1 MSFASDNIL
10 EDLHNTNLATA
21 DGLQMWKA
29 IEKEHLEFDHD
40 TYEKQQ
46 REWSG
51 QQDDTKISALEI
63 NFKAK
68 DLSNVINDLGV
79 FDGTISLVDSS
90 GQRIDDAIA
99 GLIQPDHFY
108 RDNDDY
114 AEDSWENTHERLEI
128 FLGTEI
134 SDGDKLI
141 LDANQ
146 HWDFPLELPLHL
158 DSFTETDHDSD
169 DAFQLGVRSA
179 AQDWRLNI
187 AGNEEQEGWLD
198 LDTNRVVLHGINH
211 EIANEDLLDFNWH
224 DVLPYTIR
232 SHHPYRVDELH
243 C

>member
-1 MSFASDNIL
+1 MAFECGNA
-10 EDLHNTNLATA
+10 E
-21 DGLQMWKA
+21 
-29 IEKEHLEFDHD
+29 EEHLEFDHD
-40 TYEKQQ
+40 NSENSKANGASNKTAGRYQTE
-46 REWSG
+46 
-51 QQDDTKISALEI
+51 L

-68 DLSNVINDLGV
+68 IYRNVINNLGV

-90 GQRIDDAIA
+90 GQSIDDAIA

-158 DSFTETDHDSD
+158 NSFTETDHDSD
-169 DAFQLGVRSA
+169 DAFQLGFAVR
-179 AQDWRLNI
+179 QDWRLNV

-198 LDTNRVVLHGINH
+198 LDTNRVVLLGVDH
-211 EIANEDLLDFNWH
+211 EIANEDQRLQLDLMCFLIH
-224 DVLPYTIR
+224 IR
-232 SHHPYRVDELH
+232 SHHPYRVEELMINEASDTTSLN
-243 C
+243 